1 MPRVKRG
8 PKRKNR
14 RVKILKLAKGYYG
27 LKSRG
32 HRIARQQVEKG
43 LVSAFAGR
51 KDRKGDFRK
60 LWITRINAAA
70 RLNGISYS
78 QLIAGLKLSGSPLD
92 RKVLADIAVRDAAG
106 FTAIA
111 ESAKKALANQPRA

>member
-14 RVKILKLAKGYYG
+14 RSKILKAAKGYYG

-51 KDRKGDFRK
+51 KDRKGEFRK
-60 LWITRINAAA
+60 LWITRIGAAA

-78 QLIAGLKLSGSPLD
+78 QLISGLKLAGSPLD

-106 FTAIA
+106 FTAVA
-111 ESAKKALANQPRA
+111 ESAKKALADRPSA